1 MNLEDI
7 INELDEMVLNGMALP
22 MTNGKCV
29 INREK
34 VKELIQ
40 DLRLNLPN
48 EIHQAKAIVAD
59 RNEIITKAREEAESI
74 VAQARAQAEQ
84 MVQENEITQMATEKA
99 TAMLSNAQTRA
110 KELRTTANN
119 YTEDILTHMEEYL
132 QKSLNDIQT
141 TRQYIQSADR

>member
-7 INELDEMVLNGMALP
+7 INELDELVLNGMSLP

-48 EIHQAKAIVAD
+48 EVHQAKAIVAD

-99 TAMLSNAQTRA
+99 TAMLSNAQARA
-110 KELRTTANN
+110 KELRATASN
-119 YTEDILTHMEEYL
+119 YTEDILSHMEEYL
-132 QKSLNDIQT
+132 QKSLNDVQM
-141 TRQYIQSADR
+141 TRQYIQNADR

>member
-7 INELDEMVLNGMALP
+7 INELDELVLNGMALP

-59 RNEIITKAREEAESI
+59 RNEIITKAREEAEAI

-99 TAMLSNAQTRA
+99 TTMLSNAQTRA
-110 KELRTTANN
+110 RELHMTASN

-132 QKSLNDIQT
+132 QKSLNDVQT
-141 TRQYIQSADR
+141 TRQYIQNADR

>member
-99 TAMLSNAQTRA
+99 TVMLSNAQARA
-110 KELRTTANN
+110 KDLRTTASN

-132 QKSLNDIQT
+132 QKSLNDVQT
-141 TRQYIQSADR
+141 TRQYIQNADR

>member
-7 INELDEMVLNGMALP
+7 INELDELVLNGMSLP

-48 EIHQAKAIVAD
+48 EVHQAKAIVAD

-74 VAQARAQAEQ
+74 IAQARAQAEQ

-99 TAMLSNAQTRA
+99 TAMLSNAQARA
-110 KELRTTANN
+110 KELRATASH
-119 YTEDILTHMEEYL
+119 YTEDILSHMEEYL
-132 QKSLNDIQT
+132 QKSLNDVHT

>member
-99 TAMLSNAQTRA
+99 TAMLSNAQARA
-110 KELRTTANN
+110 KDLRTTASN

-132 QKSLNDIQT
+132 QKSLNDVQT
-141 TRQYIQSADR
+141 TRQYIQNADR